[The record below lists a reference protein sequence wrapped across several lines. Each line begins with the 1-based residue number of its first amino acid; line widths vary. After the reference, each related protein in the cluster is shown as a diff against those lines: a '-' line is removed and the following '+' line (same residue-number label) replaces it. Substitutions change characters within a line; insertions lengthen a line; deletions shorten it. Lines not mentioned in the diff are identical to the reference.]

1 VAESVRISTG
11 SQELDLRVV
20 VGTESE
26 RGIDISSL
34 RAQTGMVTLDPA
46 FMNTASVE
54 SAITFLDGEKGVL
67 RYRGIPIEE
76 LGEKSTFIE
85 TAYLLIY
92 GTLPTRDELS
102 KWEHLLTR
110 HSMIHEDM
118 KRFFDGYPMTA
129 HPMAILSAMIT
140 SLSSFYP
147 YALNA
152 KADEYRDIT
161 IVRLISKLATIAAF
175 SYKKSIGHPFVY
187 PRNDLDY
194 CANFLHMMFA
204 VPAEEYK
211 PDPVA
216 IRALNLLLIL
226 HEDHE
231 QNCSTST
238 VRMVGSAHTNLFAS
252 ISAGICALWGPLH
265 GGANQE
271 VVEMLQDL
279 QKRGI
284 TAKEFIAQVKDKK
297 SGIRLMGFGHRVY
310 KNFDPRAKIIKKA
323 CDEVLD
329 KLGIRDPMLDLAKEL
344 EETALSDSYFVERKL
359 YPNVDFYSGIIY
371 KALGIPTGMFTV
383 MFALG
388 RLPGWIAHWKEMIE
402 DPNTK
407 IARPRQ
413 IYTGPRETHYLPIDK
428 RTGPSGASALAKQG

>member
-1 VAESVRISTG
+1 VPETVRMITG
-11 SQELDLRVV
+11 KQELELQVV
-20 VGTESE
+20 EGTEE
-26 RGIDISSL
+26 EKGVEISNL
-34 RAQTGMVTLDPA
+34 RAKTGLVTLDPA
-46 FMNTASVE
+46 FMNTASTM
-54 SAITFLDGEKGVL
+54 SAITFLDGEKGIL

-76 LGEKSTFIE
+76 MGEKSTFAE
-85 TAYLLIY
+85 TAFLLIY
-92 GTLPTRDELS
+92 GHLPTRDELGR
-102 KWEHLLTR
+102 WQHLLTR

-118 KRFFDGYPMTA
+118 RRFFDGYPMTA
-129 HPMAILSAMIT
+129 HPMAILSAMVA

-152 KADEYRDIT
+152 KSDEYRDIT
-161 IVRLISKLATIAAF
+161 IARLIAKLPTIAAF
-175 SYKKSIGHPFVY
+175 SYKKTIGHPFIY

-194 CANFLHMMFA
+194 CANFLRMMFA
-204 VPAEEYK
+204 VPAEEYR
-211 PDPVA
+211 PDPTAVK
-216 IRALNLLLIL
+216 ALNLLLIL
-226 HEDHE
+226 HADHE

-238 VRMVGSAHTNLFAS
+238 VRMVGSAQTNLFAS

-271 VVEMLQDL
+271 VVEMLEDIRKKGLSAQ
-279 QKRGI
+279 
-284 TAKEFIAQVKDKK
+284 EFIAQVKDKK

-323 CDEVLD
+323 CDDVLD
-329 KLGIRDPMLDLAKEL
+329 KLGVRDPMLDLAKQL
-344 EETALSDSYFVERKL
+344 EEAALNDPYFVERKL

-371 KALGIPTGMFTV
+371 RALGIPTHMFTV

-402 DPNTK
+402 DPSTK

-413 IYTGPRETHYLPIDK
+413 IYTGPRENHYVPLEK
-428 RTGPSGASALAKQG
+428 RG

>member
-1 VAESVRISTG
+1 MITG
-11 SQELDLRVV
+11 KQELELQVV
-20 VGTESE
+20 EGTEE
-26 RGIDISSL
+26 EKGVEISNL
-34 RAQTGMVTLDPA
+34 RAKTGLVTLDPA
-46 FMNTASVE
+46 FMNTASTM
-54 SAITFLDGEKGVL
+54 SSITFLDGEKGIL

-76 LGEKSTFIE
+76 MGEKSTFAE
-85 TAYLLIY
+85 TAFLLIY
-92 GTLPTRDELS
+92 GHLPTRDELGR
-102 KWEHLLTR
+102 WQHLLTR

-118 KRFFDGYPMTA
+118 RRFFDGYPMTA
-129 HPMAILSAMIT
+129 HPMAILSAMVS

-152 KADEYRDIT
+152 KSDEYRDIT
-161 IVRLISKLATIAAF
+161 IARLIAKLPTIAAF
-175 SYKKSIGHPFVY
+175 SYKKTIGHPFIY

-194 CANFLHMMFA
+194 CANFLRMMFA
-204 VPAEEYK
+204 VPAEEYR
-211 PDPVA
+211 PDPTAVK
-216 IRALNLLLIL
+216 ALNLLLIL
-226 HEDHE
+226 HADHE

-238 VRMVGSAHTNLFAS
+238 VRMVGSAQTNLFAS

-271 VVEMLQDL
+271 VVEMLEDIRKKGL
-279 QKRGI
+279 S
-284 TAKEFIAQVKDKK
+284 AKEFIAQVKDKK

-323 CDEVLD
+323 CDDVLD
-329 KLGIRDPMLDLAKEL
+329 KLGVRDPMLDLAKQL
-344 EETALSDSYFVERKL
+344 EEAALNDPYFVERKL

-371 KALGIPTGMFTV
+371 RALGIPTHMFTV

-402 DPNTK
+402 DPSTK

-413 IYTGPRETHYLPIDK
+413 IYTGPRENHYVPLEK
-428 RTGPSGASALAKQG
+428 RG

>member
-1 VAESVRISTG
+1 MPETVRMITG
-11 SQELDLRVV
+11 KQELELQVV
-20 VGTESE
+20 QGTETE
-26 RGIDISSL
+26 EEKGVDISHL
-34 RAQTGMVTLDPA
+34 RAKTGLVTLDPA
-46 FMNTASVE
+46 FMNTASTL
-54 SAITFLDGEKGVL
+54 SAITFLDGEKGIL

-76 LGEKSTFIE
+76 MGEKSTFAE
-85 TAYLLIY
+85 TAFLLIY
-92 GTLPTRDELS
+92 GHLPTRDELGR
-102 KWEHLLTR
+102 WQHLLTR

-118 KRFFDGYPMTA
+118 RRFFDGYPMTA
-129 HPMAILSAMIT
+129 HPMAILSAMVA

-152 KADEYRDIT
+152 KSDEYRDIT
-161 IVRLISKLATIAAF
+161 IARLIAKLPTIAAF
-175 SYKKSIGHPFVY
+175 SYKKTIGHPFIY

-194 CANFLHMMFA
+194 CANFLRMMFA
-204 VPAEEYK
+204 VPAEEYR
-211 PDPVA
+211 PDPTAVK
-216 IRALNLLLIL
+216 ALNLLLIL
-226 HEDHE
+226 HADHE

-238 VRMVGSAHTNLFAS
+238 VRMVGSAQTNLFAS

-271 VVEMLQDL
+271 VVEMLEDIRKKGLSAQ
-279 QKRGI
+279 
-284 TAKEFIAQVKDKK
+284 EFIAQVKDKK

-323 CDEVLD
+323 CDDVLD
-329 KLGIRDPMLDLAKEL
+329 KLGVRDPMLDLAKQL
-344 EETALSDSYFVERKL
+344 EEAALNDPYFVERKL

-371 KALGIPTGMFTV
+371 RALGIPTHMFTV

-402 DPNTK
+402 DPSTK

-413 IYTGPRETHYLPIDK
+413 IYTGPRENHYVPLEK
-428 RTGPSGASALAKQG
+428 RG

>member
-1 VAESVRISTG
+1 MNVG
-11 SQELDLRVV
+11 KQELELEVV
-20 VGTESE
+20 EGTEGE
-26 RGIDISSL
+26 KGVDISNL
-34 RAQTGMVTLDPA
+34 RAKTGTVTLDPA
-46 FMNTASVE
+46 FMNTASTR
-54 SAITFLDGEKGVL
+54 SAITFHDGERGIL

-76 LGEKSTFIE
+76 LGEKSSFIE

-92 GTLPTRDELS
+92 GTLPTRDEMAG
-102 KWEHLLTR
+102 WARLLTR

-118 KRFFDGYPMTA
+118 RRFFDGYPMTA
-129 HPMAILSAMIT
+129 HPMAILSAMVS

-161 IVRLISKLATIAAF
+161 IARLIAKLPTIAAF
-175 SYKKSIGHPFVY
+175 SYKKNIGHPCVY
-187 PRNDLDY
+187 PRNDLEY
-194 CANFLHMMFA
+194 CANFLRMMFA
-204 VPAEEYK
+204 VPAEEYR

-216 IRALNLLLIL
+216 VKALNLLLIL
-226 HEDHE
+226 HADHE

-238 VRMVGSAHTNLFAS
+238 VRIVGSAQTNLFAS

-271 VVEMLQDL
+271 VVEMLEDIR
-279 QKRGI
+279 KNGF
-284 TAKEFIAQVKDKK
+284 TAQQFIGHVKDKK

-323 CDEVLD
+323 ADDVLQ
-329 KLGIRDPMLDLAKEL
+329 KMGIKDPMLDLAKEL
-344 EETALSDSYFVERKL
+344 EETALNDPYFVERKL

-371 KALGIPTGMFTV
+371 RALGIPTQMFTV

-402 DPNTK
+402 DPSTK
-407 IARPRQ
+407 IGRPRQ
-413 IYTGPRETHYLPIDK
+413 IYTGPRETHYIPVEK
-428 RTGPSGASALAKQG
+428 RG